1 MVIAAAVEAAAELVA
16 DAYEGYEAATSD
28 VFDRPIMSSWIIRAS
43 YDRATQTLI
52 MQMPRGQGVYELT
65 GVPPDVAAGLW
76 TAPSAGAYFNANLR
90 GQY

>member
-28 VFDRPIMSSWIIRAS
+28 VFDRPILSSWIVRAS
-43 YDRATQTLI
+43 YDRASQTLMI
-52 MQMPRGQGVYELT
+52 QTVRGQGVYELT